1 MTKKHSRKKVKKNS
15 RRKKTRRARRSAQQ
29 SRNKKVLH
37 TSHPSRVSTGGT
49 PKELYILNPEFDFFS
64 ELRALVL
71 KASPAEKNNLARRI
85 SRLGGV
91 KLAIISGVLLNP
103 EKADATAVQI
113 DLFIVSDYVDRQRLN
128 RFLKSLEADVGTEIR
143 FGLMDKQEFDYRYGM
158 FDRFVRVLLEGPHE
172 KIINKLGV

>member
-1 MTKKHSRKKVKKNS
+1 MAKKRSRKKVKKIS
-15 RRKKTRRARRSAQQ
+15 RRKKTRMARRTVRSAA
-29 SRNKKVLH
+29 KKKKNGG
-37 TSHPSRVSTGGT
+37 TRSARVSTVHT
-49 PKELYILNPEFDFFS
+49 KELYLLNPEFEFFS

-91 KLAIISGVLLNP
+91 KLAVISGILLNP
-103 EKADATAVQI
+103 DNAEAMTSQT

-172 KIINKLGV
+172 KIINKLGL